1 MCILIYN
8 DFDWNTLNIMKKQ
21 ASFILEDIADFFIKL
36 DKKLIFAT
44 LLLSS
49 FGVVAISSATSGER
63 YVPLQIF
70 GIAVGFVLMLI
81 IARIDYEV
89 MCDLYIPLILVCS
102 ALLLFTAFVADN
114 IGGNRNW
121 LNLGFINIQTS
132 EFTKMA
138 FIITI
143 AAHINKLG
151 DKLNR
156 PTSLLLLGAHFLM
169 YFIPIVL
176 QGDIGSSLI
185 YIFTFIVMVY
195 IAGLKYRYFIFGIA
209 AVFAAAPIIWS
220 VLRTDQKK
228 RLIYGFQPEL
238 DPLGYGYQPI
248 ISKIA
253 LGSGQ
258 MKGLG
263 YLNGIQTQNEL
274 LPAMHTDFIYAVIG
288 EEFGFIGCII
298 TLALILLVVFLTL
311 FNIRKVDTLHGRL
324 ICVGVACIIM
334 FQTIINLGMVL
345 GLSPVIG
352 VTLPF
357 VSYGGSSV
365 MSLFMAIGLVLSV
378 RYKSRQTR
386 TLSFNRKT
394 KHYR

>member
-1 MCILIYN
+1 
-8 DFDWNTLNIMKKQ
+8 MKKQ
-21 ASFILEDIADFFIKL
+21 ASFILEDIIDFFIKL
-36 DKKLIFAT
+36 DKKLILT
-44 LLLSS
+44 VLLTSIV
-49 FGVVAISSATSGER
+49 GVVAISSATSGAR

-89 MCDLYIPLILVCS
+89 MCDLYIPLIFICS

-114 IGGNRNW
+114 IGGNKNW

-132 EFTKMA
+132 EFTKLA
-138 FIITI
+138 FIITTS
-143 AAHINKLG
+143 AHINKLG

-156 PTSLLLLGAHFLM
+156 ISSLLLLGAHFLM

-185 YIFTFIVMVY
+185 YIFTFVVMVY
-195 IAGLKYRYFIFGIA
+195 IAGLKYRYFIFGMIGI
-209 AVFAAAPIIWS
+209 FAAAPVIWS

-248 ISKIA
+248 ISKVA

-263 YLNGIQTQNEL
+263 YSNGIQSQNEL
-274 LPAMHTDFIYAVIG
+274 LPASHTDFIFSIIG
-288 EEFGFIGCII
+288 EEFGFIGC
-298 TLALILLVVFLTL
+298 TLTLFLILLIVFLILLNT
-311 FNIRKVDTLHGRL
+311 RKVENTNGTL

-365 MSLFMAIGLVLSV
+365 MSMFMEIGLVLSV
-378 RYKSRQTR
+378 RYKSRQVR
-386 TLSFNRKT
+386 TLSFSKKT
-394 KHYR
+394 KRYR

>member
-1 MCILIYN
+1 
-8 DFDWNTLNIMKKQ
+8 MKKQ

-36 DKKLIFAT
+36 DKKLILAA
-44 LLLSS
+44 LLLS
-49 FGVVAISSATSGER
+49 GVGLVAISSATSGER
-63 YVPLQIF
+63 YVPLQLF
-70 GIAVGFVLMLI
+70 GIAVGFILMLI

-89 MCDLYIPLILVCS
+89 ICDLYIPMIFICS
-102 ALLLFTAFVADN
+102 ALLLFTAFVADE

-138 FIITI
+138 FIVTT
-143 AAHINKLG
+143 AAHINRLG
-151 DKLNR
+151 DKLNKFS
-156 PTSLLLLGAHFLM
+156 SLILLGAHFLM
-169 YFIPIVL
+169 YFVPIVL
-176 QGDIGSSLI
+176 QQDIGSSLI
-185 YIFTFIVMVY
+185 YVFTFIVMVY
-195 IAGLKYRYFIFGIA
+195 IAGLKYRYFIFGMI
-209 AVFAAAPIIWS
+209 AVFAAAPAIWS

-258 MKGLG
+258 MHGLG
-263 YLNGIQTQNEL
+263 YANGIQSQNDL
-274 LPAMHTDFIYAVIG
+274 LPASHTDFIFSVIG

-298 TLALILLVVFLTL
+298 TLALILLVVFLIL
-311 FNIRKVDTLHGRL
+311 FNVRKVEALHGRL

-365 MSLFMAIGLVLSV
+365 MSLFMALGLVLSV

-386 TLSFNRKT
+386 TLSFTKKT
-394 KHYR
+394 KRYR

>member
-1 MCILIYN
+1 
-8 DFDWNTLNIMKKQ
+8 MKKQ
-21 ASFILEDIADFFIKL
+21 VSFIFEDIVDFFIKL
-36 DKKLIFAT
+36 DKKLVLAV
-44 LLLSS
+44 LALSAI
-49 FGVVAISSATSGER
+49 GLVAIYSACYSNPELAR
-63 YVPLQIF
+63 CFPVQLF
-70 GIAVGFVLMLI
+70 GIIIGVILMLI
-81 IARIDYEV
+81 VARIDYEV
-89 MCDLYIPLILVCS
+89 MCDLYIPMILASS
-102 ALLLFTAFVADN
+102 ALLLFTAFVADE

-121 LNLGFINIQTS
+121 LNLGFLNVQPS
-132 EFTKMA
+132 EFTKLA
-138 FIITI
+138 FIVSI
-143 AAHINKLG
+143 ASHINKIG
-151 DKLNR
+151 EKLNR
-156 PTSLLLLGAHFLM
+156 LPHLLLLGAHFLM

-185 YIFTFIVMVY
+185 YIFTLIVMIY
-195 IAGLKYRYFIFGIA
+195 IAGLKYIYIIIGSLS
-209 AVFAAAPIIWS
+209 VFAAAPIIWNL
-220 VLRTDQKK
+220 LRTDQKK

-253 LGSGQ
+253 LGSGE
-258 MKGLG
+258 MNGLG
-263 YLNGIQTQNEL
+263 FTNGIQSQNEL
-274 LPAMHTDFIYAVIG
+274 LPASHTDFIFAVIG

-298 TLALILLVVFLTL
+298 TLALILLVVFLIL
-311 FNIRKVDTLHGRL
+311 FNTRKVETLHGRL

-378 RYKSRQTR
+378 RYKSRQVR
-386 TLSFNRKT
+386 ILSFSKKAK
-394 KHYR
+394 KHR

>member
-1 MCILIYN
+1 
-8 DFDWNTLNIMKKQ
+8 MKKQ
-21 ASFILEDIADFFIKL
+21 VSFIFEDIIDFFIKL
-36 DKKLIFAT
+36 DKKLVLAV
-44 LLLSS
+44 LALS
-49 FGVVAISSATSGER
+49 AIGLAAIYSACYTSPELAR
-63 YVPLQIF
+63 CYPVQLF
-70 GIAVGFVLMLI
+70 GIIIGVILMLI
-81 IARIDYEV
+81 VARIDYEV
-89 MCDLYIPLILVCS
+89 MCDLYIPMILASS
-102 ALLLFTAFVADN
+102 ALLLFTAFVADE

-121 LNLGFINIQTS
+121 LNLGFLNVQPS
-132 EFTKMA
+132 EFTKLA
-138 FIITI
+138 FIVSISS
-143 AAHINKLG
+143 HINKIG
-151 DKLNR
+151 EKLNKL
-156 PTSLLLLGAHFLM
+156 PHLILLGAHFLM

-185 YIFTFIVMVY
+185 YIFTLIVMIY
-195 IAGLKYRYFIFGIA
+195 IAGLKYIYIIIGSLS
-209 AVFAAAPIIWS
+209 VFAAAPIIWS
-220 VLRTDQKK
+220 LLRTDQKK

-253 LGSGQ
+253 LGSGE
-258 MKGLG
+258 MNGLG
-263 YLNGIQTQNEL
+263 FTNGIQSQNEL
-274 LPAMHTDFIYAVIG
+274 LPASHTDFIFAVIG

-298 TLALILLVVFLTL
+298 TLALILLVVFLIL
-311 FNIRKVDTLHGRL
+311 FNTRKVETLHGRL

-378 RYKSRQTR
+378 RYKSRQVR
-386 TLSFNRKT
+386 ILSFSKKT
-394 KHYR
+394 KKYR